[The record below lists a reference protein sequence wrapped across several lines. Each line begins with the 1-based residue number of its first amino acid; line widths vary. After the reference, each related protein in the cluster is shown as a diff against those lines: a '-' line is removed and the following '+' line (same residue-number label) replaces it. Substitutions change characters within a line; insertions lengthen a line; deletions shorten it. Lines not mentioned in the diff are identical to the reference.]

1 MPLAHA
7 HVTHVSSVVR
17 NSTQSI
23 IPGKALLLSAFAGFM
38 WGRPLLILL
47 LGGGIY
53 FSFYSRFVPFKYFRH
68 GVKILFGK
76 YNDPNDPGEITH
88 FQALTSALA
97 STVGLGNISGVAIAI
112 QMGGPG
118 ALFWMWVSAVVG
130 MSTKFFSCTLAV
142 LYRGKDDQ
150 GNLQGGPMYYIENGL
165 GENFKPLSIM
175 FSLAGLVGCTVMF
188 QSNQLA
194 DIVRNQI
201 FIPNGWFEGN
211 IMMGNFIQGLF
222 MAILTALVIF
232 GGIRRIGQVA
242 SFMVPIMVVLYLLSG
257 LLVIFNHI
265 TEIPSLFKLIVYDA
279 FTGEAVMGGA
289 VGAVIIAGVRRALFS
304 NEAGLGTS
312 DMAHGAAQTK
322 EPVREGL
329 VAMIEPFIDT
339 IVVCTI
345 TAMVILASGVWQDE
359 SLNGVTMTTTA
370 FIKELGGFGKFL
382 LLAAVLTFSIST
394 MMSYSYYG
402 SKCSGYLF
410 GTKSIFYYRCFYIVT
425 IVVGAMITIEV
436 VIDLVDGMY
445 ALMAIPTVVGSVL
458 LSGKVMDEAK
468 RYFATL
474 N

>member
-1 MPLAHA
+1 MKLFDYFESA
-7 HVTHVSSVVR
+7 V
-17 NSTQSI
+17 
-23 IPGKALLLSAFAGFM
+23 SAFAGFM

>member
-1 MPLAHA
+1 MKLFEYFESA
-7 HVTHVSSVVR
+7 V
-17 NSTQSI
+17 
-23 IPGKALLLSAFAGFM
+23 SAFAGFM

-322 EPVREGL
+322 EPIREGL

-468 RYFATL
+468 RYFASL

>member
-1 MPLAHA
+1 MNLLE
-7 HVTHVSSVVR
+7 
-17 NSTQSI
+17 NINSI
-23 IPGKALLLSAFAGFM
+23 ISAFAEFM
-38 WGRPLLILL
+38 WGAPLLIIL

-68 GVKILFGK
+68 GLNILFGR

-88 FQALTSALA
+88 FQALSSALA

-118 ALFWMWVSAVVG
+118 ALFWMWLSAIVG
-130 MSTKFFSCTLAV
+130 MSTKFFSCTLSI
-142 LYRGKDDQ
+142 LYRGKDDA
-150 GNLQGGPMYYIENGL
+150 GNIQGGPMYYIENGL
-165 GENFKPLSIM
+165 GKKFKPLAVL
-175 FSLAGLVGCTVMF
+175 FSMAGLIGCTVMF

-194 DIVRNQI
+194 DIIRNQV
-201 FIPNGWFEGN
+201 FEPNGWFSEN
-211 IMMGNFIQGLF
+211 VMTGNFVQGLV

-232 GGIRRIGQVA
+232 GGIKRIAQVA
-242 SFMVPIMVVLYLLSG
+242 SYMVPVMVVLYLFSG
-257 LLVIFNHI
+257 MLVIFNHI
-265 TEIPSLFKLIVYDA
+265 TEIPSLLGLIIHDA

-289 VGAVIIAGVRRALFS
+289 VGAVIVAGVRRALFS

-312 DMAHGAAQTK
+312 DMAHGAARTK

-329 VAMIEPFIDT
+329 VAMLEPFIDT

-345 TAMVILASGVWQDE
+345 TAMVILASGVWQE
-359 SLNGVTMTTTA
+359 EGLNGVTMTTTA

-425 IVVGAMITIEV
+425 IVVGAMITIEA
-436 VIDLVDGMY
+436 VINLVDGMY
-445 ALMAIPTVVGSVL
+445 AVMAIPTVVGSIL
-458 LSGKVMDEAK
+458 LSPKVMKEAK
-468 RYFATL
+468 LYFAKL
-474 N
+474 

>member
-1 MPLAHA
+1 M
-7 HVTHVSSVVR
+7 
-17 NSTQSI
+17 N
-23 IPGKALLLSAFAGFM
+23 LLENINNGISAFAGVM
-38 WGRPLLILL
+38 WGLPILILL
-47 LGGGIY
+47 LGGGIF
-53 FSFYSRFVPFKYFRH
+53 FSIYSRFVPFKYFLH
-68 GVKILFGK
+68 GVNILLGR

-88 FQALTSALA
+88 FQALSSALA

-130 MSTKFFSCTLAV
+130 MSTKFFSCTLAI
-142 LYRGKDDQ
+142 LYRGKDDAGQ
-150 GNLQGGPMYYIENGL
+150 IQGGPMYYIENGL
-165 GENFKPLSIM
+165 GKKFKPLSIL

-194 DIVRNQI
+194 DIIRNQV
-201 FIPNGWFEGN
+201 FEPNGWFADNVMTGN
-211 IMMGNFIQGLF
+211 LIQGLI
-222 MAILTALVIF
+222 MAFLTGLVIF
-232 GGIRRIGQVA
+232 GGIKRIGQVA
-242 SFMVPIMVVLYLLSG
+242 SLMVPIMVVLYLFSG

-265 TEIPSLFKLIVYDA
+265 TEIPSLFKLIIHDA
-279 FTGEAVMGGA
+279 FTGDAVMGGA
-289 VGAVIIAGVRRALFS
+289 VGAVIVAGVRRALFS

-312 DMAHGAAQTK
+312 DMAHGAAMTK
-322 EPVREGL
+322 EPIREGL

-345 TAMVILASGVWQDE
+345 TAMVILASGVWEQE
-359 SLNGVTMTTTA
+359 GLNGVTMTTTA

-410 GTKSIFYYRCFYIVT
+410 GTKSIFFYRCFYIVT
-425 IVVGAMITIEV
+425 IVVGAMITIDV
-436 VIDLVDGMY
+436 VINLVDGMY
-445 ALMAIPTVVGSVL
+445 AVMAIPTVVGSVL
-458 LSGKVMDEAK
+458 LSPKVMKEAK
-468 RYFATL
+468 RYFASL

>member
-1 MPLAHA
+1 MKLFDYFESA
-7 HVTHVSSVVR
+7 V
-17 NSTQSI
+17 
-23 IPGKALLLSAFAGFM
+23 SAFAGFM

-194 DIVRNQI
+194 DIIRNQI
-201 FIPNGWFEGN
+201 FIPNGWFESN

-232 GGIRRIGQVA
+232 GGIKRIGQVA

-382 LLAAVLTFSIST
+382 IIAAVLTFSIST

-474 N
+474 D

>member
-1 MPLAHA
+1 MKLFEYFESA
-7 HVTHVSSVVR
+7 V
-17 NSTQSI
+17 
-23 IPGKALLLSAFAGFM
+23 SAFAGFM

-345 TAMVILASGVWQDE
+345 TAMVILASGVWQDD

>member
-1 MPLAHA
+1 MNLFKTIEKA
-7 HVTHVSSVVR
+7 VSS
-17 NSTQSI
+17 
-23 IPGKALLLSAFAGFM
+23 FADFM
-38 WGRPLLILL
+38 WSAPFLTLGTVEIPFLLFLL
-47 LGGGIY
+47 LGGGVF
-53 FSFYSRFVPFKYFRH
+53 FSIYSRFVPFKYFSH
-68 GVKILFGK
+68 GVKILMGK

-118 ALFWMWVSAVVG
+118 ALFWMWVSALLG
-130 MSTKFFSCTLAV
+130 MSTKFFSCTLSI

-150 GNLQGGPMYYIENGL
+150 GQIQGGPMYYIENGL
-165 GENFKPLSIM
+165 GKRFKPLSIL
-175 FSLAGLVGCTVMF
+175 FSLAGLIGCTVMF

-194 DIVRNQI
+194 DIIRDQV
-201 FIPNGWFEGN
+201 FLPNNMFVENALIGDFL
-211 IMMGNFIQGLF
+211 QGLI
-222 MAILTALVIF
+222 MATLTGIVIF
-232 GGIRRIGQVA
+232 GGIQRIGQVA
-242 SFMVPIMVVLYLLSG
+242 SYLVPIMVILYLLSG

-265 TEIPSLFKLIVYDA
+265 TEIPSLFTLIVNDA
-279 FTGEAVMGGA
+279 FTGDAVMGGA

-339 IVVCTI
+339 IIVCTI
-345 TAMVILASGVWQDE
+345 TALVILSSGVWQE
-359 SLNGVTMTTTA
+359 EGLNGVTMTTAA
-370 FIKELGGFGKFL
+370 FIAELGSFGKFL
-382 LLAAVLTFSIST
+382 LLSAVLTFSLST

-410 GTKSIFYYRCFYIVT
+410 GTKSIIYYRCFYVVT
-425 IVVGAMITIEV
+425 IIVGAMITIDIV
-436 VIDLVDGMY
+436 LSVVDGMY
-445 ALMAIPTVVGSVL
+445 AVMAIPTVIGSVL

-468 RYFATL
+468 KYFAKL
-474 N
+474 KEN

>member
-1 MPLAHA
+1 MNLFKKIENII
-7 HVTHVSSVVR
+7 SS
-17 NSTQSI
+17 
-23 IPGKALLLSAFAGFM
+23 FADFM
-38 WGRPLLILL
+38 WSAPFLKIASVEIPFLLFLL

-53 FSFYSRFVPFKYFRH
+53 FSFYSRFVPFKYFSH
-68 GVKILFGK
+68 GISILMGK

-118 ALFWMWVSAVVG
+118 ALFWMWISALLG
-130 MSTKFFSCTLAV
+130 MSTKFFSCTLSI

-150 GNLQGGPMYYIENGL
+150 GQIQGGPMYYIENGL
-165 GENFKPLSIM
+165 GKRFKPLSIL

-194 DIVRNQI
+194 DIIRDQV
-201 FIPNGWFEGN
+201 FLPNGLFIENALVGD
-211 IMMGNFIQGLF
+211 FIQGVI
-222 MAILTALVIF
+222 MAVLTAIVIF
-232 GGIRRIGQVA
+232 GGIKRIGQVA
-242 SFMVPIMVVLYLLSG
+242 SYLVPIMVVLYLLSG
-257 LLVIFNHI
+257 LLVIFKHI
-265 TEIPSLFKLIVYDA
+265 TEIPSLFFLIINDA
-279 FTGEAVMGGA
+279 FTGDAVMGGA

-322 EPVREGL
+322 EPIREGL

-345 TAMVILASGVWQDE
+345 TAMVILASGVWQQE
-359 SLNGVTMTTTA
+359 GLNGVTMTTAA
-370 FIKELGGFGKFL
+370 FIAELGSFGKVL
-382 LLAAVLTFSIST
+382 LLSAVLTFSLST

-410 GTKSIFYYRCFYIVT
+410 GTKSIFYYRCFYVIT
-425 IVVGAMITIEV
+425 IVVGAMITIDV
-436 VIDLVDGMY
+436 VLSVVDGMY
-445 ALMAIPTVVGSVL
+445 AVMAIPTVVGSVL
-458 LSGKVMDEAK
+458 LSKKVMQEAK
-468 RYFATL
+468 KYFSKL
-474 N
+474 

>member
-1 MPLAHA
+1 MKLFEYFESA
-7 HVTHVSSVVR
+7 V
-17 NSTQSI
+17 
-23 IPGKALLLSAFAGFM
+23 SAFAGFM

-265 TEIPSLFKLIVYDA
+265 TEIPSLFKLIIYDA
-279 FTGEAVMGGA
+279 FTGKAVMGGA

>member
-1 MPLAHA
+1 MNLLE
-7 HVTHVSSVVR
+7 
-17 NSTQSI
+17 NINSI
-23 IPGKALLLSAFAGFM
+23 ISAFAEFM
-38 WGRPLLILL
+38 WGAPLLIIL

-68 GVKILFGK
+68 GLNILFGR

-88 FQALTSALA
+88 FQALSSALA

-118 ALFWMWVSAVVG
+118 ALFWMWLSAIVG
-130 MSTKFFSCTLAV
+130 MSTKFFSCTLSV
-142 LYRGKDDQ
+142 LYRGKDDA
-150 GNLQGGPMYYIENGL
+150 GNIQGGPMYYIENGL
-165 GENFKPLSIM
+165 GKKFKPLAVL
-175 FSLAGLVGCTVMF
+175 FSMAGLIGCTVMF

-194 DIVRNQI
+194 DIIRNQV
-201 FIPNGWFEGN
+201 FEPNGWFSEN
-211 IMMGNFIQGLF
+211 VMTGNFVQGLV

-232 GGIRRIGQVA
+232 GGIKRIAQVA
-242 SFMVPIMVVLYLLSG
+242 SYMVPVMVVLYLFSG

-265 TEIPSLFKLIVYDA
+265 TEIPSLLGLIIHDA

-289 VGAVIIAGVRRALFS
+289 VGAVIVAGIRRALFS

-312 DMAHGAAQTK
+312 DMAHGAARTK

-345 TAMVILASGVWQDE
+345 TAMVILVSGVWQE
-359 SLNGVTMTTTA
+359 EGLNGVTMTTTA

-425 IVVGAMITIEV
+425 IVVGAMITIEA
-436 VIDLVDGMY
+436 VINLVDGMY
-445 ALMAIPTVVGSVL
+445 AVMAIPTVVGSIL
-458 LSGKVMDEAK
+458 LSPKVMKEAK
-468 RYFATL
+468 LYFEKI
-474 N
+474 